1 MTAGTVNVY
10 IPLRADNGER
20 STGIVPK
27 GSRKRATFTRSVD
40 VRTFFDPLADRNLA
54 NALPSPKPKAAPIAT
69 VAPRGWRL
77 RPVEVGTAPSRQGQ
91 AAERPAKPAGLTC
104 PRCLRSDFRT
114 SNGLAWHVD
123 HCASAERRSA

>member
-1 MTAGTVNVY
+1 MNHKNGRIDIF
-10 IPLRADNGER
+10 IPRDANGDLL
-20 STGIVPK
+20 TGPVPK
-27 GSRKRATFTRSVD
+27 HRLTYPRSID
-40 VRTFFDPLADRNLA
+40 VRTFFDPLADRNLP

-77 RPVEVGTAPSRQGQ
+77 RPVEVPTVPSWEGQ

-104 PRCLRSDFRT
+104 ARCLRSDFRT

-123 HCASAERRSA
+123 RCASVTAWAGRC

>member
-10 IPLRADNGER
+10 IQIRADNGER

-40 VRTFFDPLADRNLA
+40 VRNFFDPLADRNLP
-54 NALPSPKPKAAPIAT
+54 NAIRTAPKAKPFDPR
-69 VAPRGWRL
+69 VAPKGWRL
-77 RPVEVGTAPSRQGQ
+77 RPVEPV
-91 AAERPAKPAGLTC
+91 AEPVVTPATVIRAKPAGLTC

-123 HCASAERRSA
+123 HCASADRRSA